1 MVLEIH
7 DAVKD
12 FFALRMRARDEVVGV
27 ENPKMLTLNMLPCFA
42 RSTKTKGSRLM

>member
-7 DAVKD
+7 DTVKN

-27 ENPKMLTLNMLPCFA
+27 E
-42 RSTKTKGSRLM
+42 KTQDVDAQYAPLLCEVD